1 MFENNGT
8 KNKSNMHRCF
18 VPPRYVIWTHNKDN
32 AVCWG
37 VLPKTAFG
45 GFTAATPSRSTRTL
59 LHFSESNGY
68 CLLYWSY
75 HHQVALRS
83 YNIFPLNADN
93 PTDTKTMTGIILR
106 KLVDPL
112 GKFKLLNLF
121 LESGAFLDTSTGR
134 LVTLKKMGFRNIHQN
149 IFVQF
154 LFW

>member
-59 LHFSESNGY
+59 LNFSESNGY

-75 HHQVALRS
+75 HHQVALIS
-83 YNIFPLNADN
+83 YN
-93 PTDTKTMTGIILR
+93 KH
-106 KLVDPL
+106 KLVFRL
-112 GKFKLLNLF
+112 IWYIEMMLVIMVIYLIRAILF
-121 LESGAFLDTSTGR
+121 DANINQFISSSTFEQITFGR
-134 LVTLKKMGFRNIHQN
+134 CLILIKNCACCIPMQ
-149 IFVQF
+149 
-154 LFW
+154 